1 MSQIPAQ
8 SSRSIRRCPT
18 LSRRL
23 CPVNLDRRLPF
34 DHCRPLDYKAQQF
47 AGWWHRMH
55 RKRSGMICIRTK
67 SVVFP
72 DGETGRPARYF
83 WEVCKWPRFGGCDWV
98 FVCWMIDGAGMWSK
112 KFPTKKA
119 ALAYFAESPAVVMA
133 PTADSSDRLGIL
145 APAPSA
151 SLTP

>member
-18 LSRRL
+18 LSRRV
-23 CPVNLDRRLPF
+23 CPVKLDRRLPF
-34 DHCRPLDYKAQQF
+34 DNRRPLDDQAQQF

-67 SVVFP
+67 SVIYP
-72 DGETGRPARYF
+72 DGKTGRPARYF
-83 WEVCKWPRFGGCDWV
+83 WEVCKWPRFGGFDWV
-98 FVCWMIDGAGMWSK
+98 FVCWMIDGVGMWSK

-119 ALAYFAESPAVVMA
+119 ALSFFGSSPDVVMNPPEDDPSRRGVVA
-133 PTADSSDRLGIL
+133 TA
-145 APAPSA
+145 AAPS
-151 SLTP
+151 P

>member
-18 LSRRL
+18 QSRRV
-23 CPVNLDRRLPF
+23 CPVKLDRRLPF
-34 DHCRPLDYKAQQF
+34 DNRRPLDDKAQQF

-72 DGETGRPARYF
+72 DRKTGHPARYF
-83 WEVCKWPRFGGCDWV
+83 WEVCKWPRFGGFDWV
-98 FVCWMIDGAGMWSK
+98 FVCWMIDGVGMWSK

-119 ALAYFAESPAVVMA
+119 ALAYFAEPPAVVMA
-133 PTADSSDRLGIL
+133 PTADSRDHHGIL
-145 APAPSA
+145 APAVSP
-151 SLTP
+151 P

>member
-8 SSRSIRRCPT
+8 SSRSIRRCPAQ
-18 LSRRL
+18 SRRV
-23 CPVNLDRRLPF
+23 CPVKLDRRLPF
-34 DHCRPLDYKAQQF
+34 DNRGPLDDKAQQF

-72 DGETGRPARYF
+72 DRKTGHPARYF
-83 WEVCKWPRFGGCDWV
+83 WEVCKWPRFGGFDWV
-98 FVCWMIDGAGMWSK
+98 FVCWMIDGVGMWSK

-119 ALAYFAESPAVVMA
+119 ALAYFAEPPAVVMA
-133 PTADSSDRLGIL
+133 QTADSSDHHGIL
-145 APAPSA
+145 APAA
-151 SLTP
+151 SPP